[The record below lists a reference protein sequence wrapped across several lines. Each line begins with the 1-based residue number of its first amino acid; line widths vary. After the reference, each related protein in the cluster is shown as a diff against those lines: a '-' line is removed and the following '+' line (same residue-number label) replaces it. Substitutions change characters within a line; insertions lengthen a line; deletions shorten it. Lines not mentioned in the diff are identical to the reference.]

1 MANKKKTNNTTQKP
15 ATKVEK
21 VHSTSKVETNAI
33 FCIVNRGFT
42 DLVMVAA
49 RNVGAGGGTVLT
61 ARGTGSKEFEK
72 YYGIAVSPEKEIVI
86 IVVRKDMTD
95 NVLLAIN
102 KGAGLDSP
110 GQGIAFAIPVS
121 DYLGINLNNKLKN

>member
-1 MANKKKTNNTTQKP
+1 MAKKTNLTVAKKQSKN
-15 ATKVEK
+15 AT
-21 VHSTSKVETNAI
+21 SSLNSKIETNAI

-86 IVVRKDMTD
+86 IVVRKSMTD
-95 NVLLAIN
+95 KVLLAIN
-102 KGAGLDSP
+102 KEAGLDSA
-110 GQGIAFAIPVS
+110 GQGIAFALPVS
-121 DYLGINLNNKLKN
+121 DYLGINLENRVQNN